1 MQCFK
6 VFWTETG
13 AIEKRDWVDENINE
27 PIAKMLKEGWRIV
40 NVQSNISN
48 PVGRPGMI
56 EGYRP
61 YLAVSVLFENDK

>member
-6 VFWTETG
+6 VFRAVPYVIDG
-13 AIEKRDWVDENINE
+13 IDQLDKNINE
-27 PIAKMLKEGWRIV
+27 PIAEMLKEGWRIV

-48 PVGRPGMI
+48 PGGN
-56 EGYRP
+56 GYPP

>member
-6 VFWTETG
+6 VFWTVPEE
-13 AIEKRDWVDENINE
+13 IEEVDQVDKYINE
-27 PIAKMLKEGWRIV
+27 PIAEMLNDGWRIV

-48 PVGRPGMI
+48 PGSGGN
-56 EGYRP
+56 GYPP

>member
-6 VFWTETG
+6 VFWTVPDV
-13 AIEKRDWVDENINE
+13 IEEIDQVDKDINE
-27 PIAKMLKEGWRIV
+27 PIAEMLKEGWRIV

-48 PVGRPGMI
+48 PVGTTKYSNEYP
-56 EGYRP
+56 P